1 VWRILAWRKKKS
13 RNERSSISQERLQ
26 SAITE
31 AVKKADPACEAF
43 AGVIVQRET
52 PKEHFDVNWSI
63 RGVRFGRADREKSKQ
78 ALANI
83 VERMQRE
90 LRLAEDGPAEPPKS
104 MAIEIGRSNPF
115 DR

>member
-1 VWRILAWRKKKS
+1 VAYFGLAQKKS
-13 RNERSSISQERLQ
+13 RNERSPISQEQLQ

-31 AVKKADPACEAF
+31 AVRNADPACETF

-52 PKEHFDVNWSI
+52 PKEHFDVNWAI
-63 RGVRFGRADREKSKQ
+63 RGVRFGRADRERSAQ
-78 ALANI
+78 ALATI

-90 LRLAEDGPAEPPKS
+90 LRLAEDGPAEPLKS
-104 MAIEIGRSNPF
+104 MAINLGRSKPV